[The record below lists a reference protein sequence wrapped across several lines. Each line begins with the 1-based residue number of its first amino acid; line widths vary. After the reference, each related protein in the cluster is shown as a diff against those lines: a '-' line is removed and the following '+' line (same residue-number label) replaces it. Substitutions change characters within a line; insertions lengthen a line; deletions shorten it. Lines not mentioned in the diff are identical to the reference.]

1 MPMSKVKFVVVAVV
15 AVLVLSGCLQ
25 SRTVITVNAD
35 GSGTV
40 EETFL
45 MQKDVVQM
53 LAGMGEGGSFSL
65 LDRDELEQGASD
77 YGSGVNLQ
85 SAEETSTE
93 WGSGYRAVYAFA
105 DINQL
110 RVNQNPSDD
119 VPSQGADM
127 GGETPS
133 AVENIQFAMSGSNPS
148 TLEIIMPEPEEGEME
163 PADSSSMPEDM
174 EAPELSEQDMQ
185 GLASLYTD
193 MRISV
198 DVVVNGRV
206 VDSDATH
213 LDGNTVTLIDMDFNR
228 VLEEPDVM
236 QRLAAQEPG
245 SLSGIEA
252 LVDDIPGIKAELKP
266 RVRVRF
272 R

>member
-1 MPMSKVKFVVVAVV
+1 MPVSKVKVVVVALV

-25 SRTVITVNAD
+25 SRTVVTVNSD

-53 LAGMGEGGSFSL
+53 LAGMGGGESFSL
-65 LDRDELEQGASD
+65 LDRDELEQGVSD
-77 YGSGVNLQ
+77 YGSGVSLQ
-85 SAEETSTE
+85 SAEEMSTG
-93 WGSGYRAVYAFA
+93 WGTGYRAVYAFD

-119 VPSQGADM
+119 LPSQGADM

-133 AVENIQFAMSGSNPS
+133 AVEYIQFALSGRNPA

-163 PADSSSMPEDM
+163 PADSSMPEDM
-174 EAPELSEQDMQ
+174 EAPEFSEQDMQ

-193 MRISV
+193 MSISV
-198 DVVVNGRV
+198 DVVVNGQV

-213 LDGNTVTLIDMDFNR
+213 LDGNRVTLIEMDFNR
-228 VLEEPDVM
+228 ILEEPDVM

-245 SLSGIEA
+245 SLSQIET

>member
-1 MPMSKVKFVVVAVV
+1 MPVSKVKFVVVALVS
-15 AVLVLSGCLQ
+15 VLVLSGCLQ
-25 SRTVITVNAD
+25 SRTVVSINSD

-45 MQKDVVQM
+45 MQKDMVQM
-53 LAGMGEGGSFSL
+53 LAGMGEGESFSL
-65 LDRDELEQGASD
+65 LDRDELQQGATD
-77 YGSGVNLQ
+77 YGNGVTFQ
-85 SAEETSTE
+85 SAEEMSTD
-93 WGSGYRAVYAFA
+93 WGSGYRAVYTF
-105 DINQL
+105 DDVNQL

-119 VPSQGADM
+119 LPSQSADM

-133 AVENIQFAMSGSNPS
+133 AVEYIQFAISGSNPA
-148 TLEIIMPEPEEGEME
+148 TLEIIMPEPAEGEME
-163 PADSSSMPEDM
+163 PADSPSMSEDM
-174 EAPELSEQDMQ
+174 QAPELSEQDMQ

-206 VDSDATH
+206 VDSNATH

-228 VLEEPDVM
+228 ILEEPDVM
-236 QRLAAQEPG
+236 QRLAVQEPG
-245 SLSGIEA
+245 SLSQIEA
-252 LVDDIPGIKAELKP
+252 LVDDIPGIRAELKP